1 MFFFSLLLLTSF
13 QMIFKWNHF
22 SLKVGIFCLRIIFTC
37 VHRPLCQSVCGIPP
51 FSQNK
56 QDNYFM
62 ANNKWRIHA
71 TWENHTHSMR
81 AVNLLFLCVFLSSVI
96 FFFILRFLEA
106 SAILA
111 VRITLKHKLQ
121 STQNFFFF
129 KFCSHLFVLHNC
141 NLILFV
147 FASLKMWISWNSI
160 ISCSLYSKQE
170 VTSN

>member
-1 MFFFSLLLLTSF
+1 MRWRLMFFFSLLLLTPF

-96 FFFILRFLEA
+96 FFYI
-106 SAILA
+106 A
-111 VRITLKHKLQ
+111 VSWSISNSCCSHHFE
-121 STQNFFFF
+121 TQIAKPAEFFFF
-129 KFCSHLFVLHNC
+129 
-141 NLILFV
+141 
-147 FASLKMWISWNSI
+147 
-160 ISCSLYSKQE
+160 
-170 VTSN
+170 